1 MLPTSQWWDG
11 TTLKDIYTDEFLRV
25 GRRLVDTCSN
35 SKQNKSKILF
45 TPTHFQKAF
54 ESIFQTLLRTDT
66 RVELEFSKKLFK
78 THIEKQ
84 TNNFE
89 NTSEQV
95 SKSPWI
101 TMDRKGA
108 NTFPFYNLPPEPRA
122 ISIRNFSVLLSFPF
136 GENKRR
142 WRLLLPRH
150 FANQR

>member
-1 MLPTSQWWDG
+1 MVGWHY
-11 TTLKDIYTDEFLRV
+11 LKDIYTDEFLRV
-25 GRRLVDTCSN
+25 GRFSRILALT
-35 SKQNKSKILF
+35 SKNK
-45 TPTHFQKAF
+45 T
-54 ESIFQTLLRTDT
+54 
-66 RVELEFSKKLFK
+66 KLFSHR
-78 THIEKQ
+78 HIFKSFQSNFSNTLIQESNWNFQRNFLKPTVEKQ
-84 TNNFE
+84 TNHLWKHN
-89 NTSEQV
+89 EQV

-122 ISIRNFSVLLSFPF
+122 ISIRNFSVLLTFPF

>member
-1 MLPTSQWWDG
+1 MG
-11 TTLKDIYTDEFLRV
+11 
-25 GRRLVDTCSN
+25 TCSI
-35 SKQNKSKILF
+35 QNKSKTLF
-45 TPTHFQKAF
+45 TSTLSKKI
-54 ESIFQTLLRTDT
+54 SKTIFQTLLRTDT
-66 RVELEFSKKLFK
+66 RVDMKLSKKLFQ
-78 THIEKQ
+78 THSHFEKQ
-84 TNNFE
+84 THFE
-89 NTSEQV
+89 NTMSKV

-108 NTFPFYNLPPEPRA
+108 NTFPFYNLPPEPRG